1 MHINCKYVVVIF
13 LILFTCFSCE
23 KNEEKSANLRQYVNF
38 INKMPCMY

>member
-23 KNEEKSANLRQYVNF
+23 KNEEKV
-38 INKMPCMY
+38 C